1 MIPSRGTSGSARAAP
16 QQANP
21 LPGGGADA
29 LDRAVERFQAG
40 IDRERNF
47 RLLFERYHGPVAA
60 FFARHGVPPEDRLDL
75 TQETFLRVYRG
86 LATYRSQDRLG
97 SWILRIA
104 ATTHL
109 NRLRDRHAA
118 KRAGDEVPLE
128 AVAATGEPRL
138 VSDGAQLDRLLAGER
153 RQRLAE
159 AIDGLPDQMRQ
170 CLKLRLE
177 QELEYQEIASVMRL
191 SIDTVKTHLAQGR
204 QRLRERLGDPSREEP

>member
-1 MIPSRGTSGSARAAP
+1 MIPSRGTSGAARAE
-16 QQANP
+16 ANP

-109 NRLRDRHAA
+109 NRLRDRHAG

>member
-1 MIPSRGTSGSARAAP
+1 VIPSRGTSGSARAAP

>member
-1 MIPSRGTSGSARAAP
+1 MSESRTPRRAAP
-16 QQANP
+16 AVTPSPPPPAGGPGP
-21 LPGGGADA
+21 LDS
-29 LDRAVERFQAG
+29 AVERFQAG

-47 RLLFERYHGPVAA
+47 RLVFERYHRPVAS

-118 KRAGDEVPLE
+118 KREGDEVPLE
-128 AVAATGEPRL
+128 PVAAAGEPGL

-153 RQRLAE
+153 RQRLGE
-159 AIDGLPDQMRQ
+159 AIAGLPDQMRQ

-204 QRLRERLGDPSREEP
+204 KRLRERLGDPFREEP